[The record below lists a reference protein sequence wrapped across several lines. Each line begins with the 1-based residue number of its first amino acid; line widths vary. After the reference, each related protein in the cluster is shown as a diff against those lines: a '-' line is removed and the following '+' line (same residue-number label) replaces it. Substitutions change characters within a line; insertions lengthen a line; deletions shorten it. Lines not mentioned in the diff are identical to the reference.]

1 MKVYRLHEF
10 SGPDGWKLEDA
21 PTPKPGPGEVL
32 VRMRAASLNFRD
44 LMISKG
50 VYNPHFKLPLVPL
63 SDGAGEVVENG
74 PGASRFRPGD
84 RVSCNFM
91 ARWVDGPLDDF
102 KAKSA
107 LGGEVPGVLAQEVVL
122 PECGLVGVP
131 DSLSFEEAATLPCA
145 AVTAW
150 HGLFETG
157 GVRAGQTILTQGTG
171 GVSIFAL
178 QFGKAAGLRV
188 VVTSSSDAKLE
199 RARTLGAA
207 GTINYKS
214 TPDWEKAARE
224 LTGGR
229 GVDLVVELGGAGTLP
244 KSLRAVKTG
253 GTIAMIGVLT
263 GPGEG
268 VDPVQVLIR
277 GIRLQ
282 GVFVS
287 SRARY
292 KSLLRAIEFHA
303 IQPIVDRVF
312 PFNRAVDALR
322 HLESGSH
329 FGKVVIGI

>member
-1 MKVYRLHEF
+1 MKVYRLQEF

-21 PTPKPGPGEVL
+21 PSPKPGPGEVL

-44 LMISKG
+44 LMISRG

-74 PGASRFRPGD
+74 PGAARFRPGD

-91 ARWVDGPLDDF
+91 ARWVDGPLDDL
-102 KAKSA
+102 KARSA
-107 LGGEVPGVLAQEVVL
+107 LGGEVPGVLAEEVVL

-131 DSLSFEEAATLPCA
+131 DSLSFEEAAALPCA
-145 AVTAW
+145 GVTAW

-157 GVRAGQTILTQGTG
+157 GVRPGQTVLTQGTG

-178 QFGKAAGLRV
+178 QFAKAAGLRV
-188 VVTSSSDAKLE
+188 IVTSSSDAKLE
-199 RARTLGAA
+199 RARAMGAA
-207 GTINYKS
+207 ETINYKS
-214 TPDWEKAARE
+214 NPDWEKAARE

-253 GTIAMIGVLT
+253 GTIAMIGVLSA
-263 GPGEG
+263 GEG
-268 VDPVQVLIR
+268 VDPVPILIR

-282 GVFVS
+282 GVFVG
-287 SRARY
+287 SRAMY
-292 KSLLRAIEFHA
+292 ESMLRAIEFHA
-303 IQPIVDRVF
+303 LKPVIDRVF
-312 PFNRAVDALR
+312 PLDQAVDALR
-322 HLESGSH
+322 HLAGGSH

>member
-282 GVFVS
+282 GVFVG
-287 SRARY
+287 SRAMY
-292 KSLLRAIEFHA
+292 ESMLRAIEFHA
-303 IQPIVDRVF
+303 IKPIVDRVF
-312 PFNRAVDALR
+312 PFDRAVDALR

>member
-10 SGPDGWKLEDA
+10 SGPGGWKLEDA

-91 ARWVDGPLDDF
+91 ARWVDGPLDDA
-102 KAKSA
+102 KARSA
-107 LGGEVPGVLAQEVVL
+107 LGGEVPGVLAEEVVL

-157 GVRAGQTILTQGTG
+157 GVRPGQTILTQGTG

-188 VVTSSSDAKLE
+188 VITSSSDAKLE
-199 RARTLGAA
+199 RARAMGAA
-207 GTINYKS
+207 ETINYKS

-224 LTGGR
+224 LTDGR

-253 GTIAMIGVLT
+253 GTIAMIGVLSA
-263 GPGEG
+263 GEG
-268 VDPVQVLIR
+268 VDPVPVLIR

-282 GVFVS
+282 GVFVG
-287 SRARY
+287 SRAMY
-292 KSLLRAIEFHA
+292 ESMLRAIEFHA
-303 IQPIVDRVF
+303 IKPVVDRVF
-312 PFNRAVDALR
+312 PFDQAVDALR

>member
-10 SGPDGWKLEDA
+10 SGPGGWKLEDA

-91 ARWVDGPLDDF
+91 ARWVDGPLDDA
-102 KAKSA
+102 KARSA
-107 LGGEVPGVLAQEVVL
+107 LGGEVPGVLAEEVVL

-157 GVRAGQTILTQGTG
+157 GVRPGQTILTQGTG

-188 VVTSSSDAKLE
+188 VITSSSDAKLE
-199 RARTLGAA
+199 RARALGAA
-207 GTINYKS
+207 ETINYKS

-224 LTGGR
+224 LTDGR

-253 GTIAMIGVLT
+253 GTIAMIGVLSA
-263 GPGEG
+263 GEG
-268 VDPVQVLIR
+268 VDPVPVLIR

-282 GVFVS
+282 GVFVG
-287 SRARY
+287 SRAMY
-292 KSLLRAIEFHA
+292 ESMLRAIEYHA
-303 IQPIVDRVF
+303 IKPVVDRVF
-312 PFNRAVDALR
+312 PFDQAVDALR